1 MIKTVKSNDNYTKLL
16 SEIKFEKP
24 QKPTLS
30 KMNEIELPQYRKI
43 TGAKPVRELNNWAIR

>member
-16 SEIKFEKP
+16 SEKKVEKT

-30 KMNEIELPQYRKI
+30 EINKTELP
-43 TGAKPVRELNNWAIR
+43 